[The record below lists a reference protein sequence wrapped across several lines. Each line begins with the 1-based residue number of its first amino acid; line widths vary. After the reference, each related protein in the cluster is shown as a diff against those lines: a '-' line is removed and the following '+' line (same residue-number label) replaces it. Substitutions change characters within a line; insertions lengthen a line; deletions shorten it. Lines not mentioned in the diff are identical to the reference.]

1 MNVRKVARR
10 NPWRGYIVHWQL
22 VIMFF
27 PVIVALTLFHYIPL
41 YGIIIAFKDF
51 KLSKGIMGSEWV
63 GLLQFQKLLIMPS
76 FQEVFRNTILISAL
90 RILFGFPAPILLA
103 LLLNEI
109 TNARFKKVV
118 QTISYLPHFLS
129 WVVLG
134 GIFTQFL
141 SPSTGFINRIIEFF
155 GGTPVYFMADPSVF
169 VGVLIVT
176 GIWKEIGWGT
186 VIYLACMAGIN
197 TELYEA
203 ATVDG
208 ANRLQRVLHVT
219 LPGLVPVISIQFILN
234 SGNLVN
240 AGFDQ
245 IFNMYNESVYR
256 VADIIDTYVY
266 RRGLIDQQYSFSAAA
281 GLFKNIISFILVLFT
296 NVLVKRLNG
305 GEGGIW

>member
-1 MNVRKVARR
+1 
-10 NPWRGYIVHWQL
+10 
-22 VIMFF
+22 
-27 PVIVALTLFHYIPL
+27 
-41 YGIIIAFKDF
+41 
-51 KLSKGIMGSEWV
+51 
-63 GLLQFQKLLIMPS
+63 
-76 FQEVFRNTILISAL
+76 
-90 RILFGFPAPILLA
+90 
-103 LLLNEI
+103 
-109 TNARFKKVV
+109 
-118 QTISYLPHFLS
+118 
-129 WVVLG
+129 
-134 GIFTQFL
+134 
-141 SPSTGFINRIIEFF
+141 
-155 GGTPVYFMADPSVF
+155 MADPSVF

-256 VADIIDTYVY
+256 VGDIIDTYVY